1 MTDTKP
7 IRRVAVIGTG
17 VIGAI
22 ATDFSGGVV
31 RDNPQVN
38 KAIADNT
45 ALGGAGLPEDV
56 APVIASLLSDDLGWV
71 NGQRIE
77 VAGRFRI

>member
-1 MTDTKP
+1 
-7 IRRVAVIGTG
+7 

-31 RDNPQVN
+31 HDNPQVN

-45 ALGGAGLPEDV
+45 ALGRAGLPEDV
-56 APVIASLLSDDLGWV
+56 APVIASLLSDDLG
-71 NGQRIE
+71 
-77 VAGRFRI
+77 